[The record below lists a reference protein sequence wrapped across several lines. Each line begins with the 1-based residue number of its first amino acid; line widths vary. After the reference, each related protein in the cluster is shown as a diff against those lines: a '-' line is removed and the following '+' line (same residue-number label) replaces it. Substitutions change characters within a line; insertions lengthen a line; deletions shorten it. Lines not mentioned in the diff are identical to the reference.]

1 MASEPLPN
9 EKQRR
14 QICELM
20 HWAFVELR
28 RLDGDQAHDLADA
41 FHNLPQER
49 YGKGKWSVSR
59 TRAFLQRYHDKHQG
73 HGTYNYVAAFDKIF
87 PTS

>member
-9 EKQRR
+9 EEQRR
-14 QICELM
+14 QLCELM
-20 HWAFVELR
+20 HMAFVDLR

-41 FHNLPQER
+41 FHNLPHEM

-59 TRAFLQRYHDKHQG
+59 ARAFLERYCDKHHG

-87 PTS
+87 PS